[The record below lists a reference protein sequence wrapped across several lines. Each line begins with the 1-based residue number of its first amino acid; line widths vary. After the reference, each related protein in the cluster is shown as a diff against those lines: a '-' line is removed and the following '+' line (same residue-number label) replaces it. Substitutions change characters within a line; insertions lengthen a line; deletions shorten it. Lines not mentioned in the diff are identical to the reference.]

1 MSSRARPCYRSR
13 SAYGEGREQVAALTA
28 RHPGR
33 VRAVFM
39 GYTQIGTAAKVALVK
54 RHSDAANDWLTTRA
68 DDYIYDHIGN
78 MIEYSTTVK
87 QECQVHGL
95 PYVDTSLSFA
105 PAIEKASE
113 YLLGDRN

>member
-1 MSSRARPCYRSR
+1 MFTLNEGTEWR
-13 SAYGEGREQVAALTA
+13 GERL
-28 RHPGR
+28 
-33 VRAVFM
+33 
-39 GYTQIGTAAKVALVK
+39 
-54 RHSDAANDWLTTRA
+54 
-68 DDYIYDHIGN
+68 DYIYDHFGN